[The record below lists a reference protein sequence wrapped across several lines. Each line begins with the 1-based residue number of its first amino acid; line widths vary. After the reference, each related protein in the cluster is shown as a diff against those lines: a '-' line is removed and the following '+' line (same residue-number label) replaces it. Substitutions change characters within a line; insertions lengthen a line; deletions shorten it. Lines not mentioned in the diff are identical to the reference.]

1 MGVSLGISADLA
13 RQLQKMQK
21 SASAFSG
28 LYEKQVS
35 TAAKLSQQFLASS
48 VSARLSQEFLA
59 SSASARLS
67 QELLASSAS
76 ARLSQE
82 LLASS
87 ASARL
92 SQEFLS
98 SLASARLSQERLAS
112 SVSASLSQHLASLKW
127 KLPDKL
133 SESLLS
139 MNYPLNKMANRFYG
153 RDLASVAFQQVMEI
167 TEDICSDAVE
177 NDELT
182 EQARSANDEFQALVN
197 GSLGLES
204 LSDKSLRFLLWL
216 LNGII
221 LPIFAAA
228 MGGIIATQYINDKA
242 LALGLAKN
250 NREVKTLVRC
260 YSNEEKMALSGCRV
274 VLGDGIRVRAT
285 PGLKGN
291 VIATLPVGK
300 IVTILDSTQRAW
312 LLIEADIDGETVEGW
327 VSRRYTVPF
336 R

>member
-1 MGVSLGISADLA
+1 
-13 RQLQKMQK
+13 
-21 SASAFSG
+21 
-28 LYEKQVS
+28 
-35 TAAKLSQQFLASS
+35 
-48 VSARLSQEFLA
+48 
-59 SSASARLS
+59 
-67 QELLASSAS
+67 
-76 ARLSQE
+76 
-82 LLASS
+82 
-87 ASARL
+87 
-92 SQEFLS
+92 
-98 SLASARLSQERLAS
+98 
-112 SVSASLSQHLASLKW
+112 
-127 KLPDKL
+127 
-133 SESLLS
+133 